1 MKIKDRLSI
10 NFTLI
15 STAMLFVV
23 LTSVYIVFLKFLEA
37 DFYSRLTDRT
47 MVTAELYLEADEIS
61 RDELNKVRNRYLEK
75 LSDEVIRIYDVNNKP
90 TFIGDRAQYWTSA
103 TIQKVREAGK
113 IKFKDG
119 DNQVVGI
126 YYKDNQ
132 GDFVILASATDQSS
146 HKRLNKL
153 AKIMISTFI
162 VFFALLLLSGRWIAA
177 RILSPLRLFMLEV
190 KKVGSSNLEFRVKES
205 NTTDEIGELAKS
217 FNQLLEELEQAFILQ
232 RTFVANASHELR
244 TPITSVMM
252 SAELT
257 LSKNREISQYKETLA
272 SILEDTEK
280 INSIIT
286 GLLTLAKAD
295 LELASAHLS
304 RINLSEVI
312 YDLKE
317 DWQKRGNEV
326 KVQNAGGDS
335 AILANKVLLTI
346 AINNIISNG
355 FKFSNN
361 QNLIC
366 LLRASP
372 RHVILEISDKGIG
385 IAEGELGAI
394 FKPFYSRSEE
404 AGKQGEGMGLYMA
417 SKIVTLF
424 KGEIKI
430 QSKIGEGTTFTLLFP
445 KF

>member
-1 MKIKDRLSI
+1 
-10 NFTLI
+10 
-15 STAMLFVV
+15 
-23 LTSVYIVFLKFLEA
+23 
-37 DFYSRLTDRT
+37 

-75 LSDEVIRIYDVNNKP
+75 LSDEVIRIYDADNKP

-103 TIQKVREAGK
+103 TIEKVRQAGK
-113 IKFKDG
+113 LRFKDG

-153 AKIMISTFI
+153 AKIMISTFV

-177 RILSPLRLFMLEV
+177 RILSPLQQFMLEV

-205 NTTDEIGELAKS
+205 NTNDEISELAKS

-244 TPITSVMM
+244 TPITRVMM
-252 SAELT
+252 STELA
-257 LSKNREISQYKETLA
+257 LSRDREINQYKKTLA
-272 SILEDTEK
+272 SVLEDTEK

-295 LELASAHLS
+295 LELVSAQ
-304 RINLSEVI
+304 LSEIDILEII

-317 DWQKRGNEV
+317 DWHKLGNTV
-326 KVQNAGGDS
+326 QVQNAGGDT

-346 AINNIISNG
+346 AFNNIIANG

-361 QNLIC
+361 HTLTC

-372 RHVILEISDKGIG
+372 SHVILEISDKGIG
-385 IAEGELGAI
+385 IAEDEQDVV

-430 QSKIGEGTTFTLLFP
+430 QSKLDQGTTFILLFP